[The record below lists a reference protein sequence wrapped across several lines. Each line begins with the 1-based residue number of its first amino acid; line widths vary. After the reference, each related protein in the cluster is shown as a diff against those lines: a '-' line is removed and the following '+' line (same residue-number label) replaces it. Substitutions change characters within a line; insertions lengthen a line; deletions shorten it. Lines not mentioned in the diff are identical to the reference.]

1 MCCEPKVGYRRIPR
15 TGDIAERRKAE
26 LIYCTKNEVESD
38 ECTSNGEGVVKEEIC
53 ERGHREEIPRWGEG
67 IDTGGR
73 KRRFG
78 AEGRKEN
85 EVEIPQTSEGHLFI
99 CSETFLHG
107 RAGHIGRL
115 LVTLPMPKEDN
126 ELLG

>member
-73 KRRFG
+73 ERRFG
-78 AEGRKEN
+78 RKE
-85 EVEIPQTSEGHLFI
+85 ERKTRLKSPRPQRDTCLYAAKHFYTE
-99 CSETFLHG
+99 
-107 RAGHIGRL
+107 
-115 LVTLPMPKEDN
+115 
-126 ELLG
+126 ELAILDDF